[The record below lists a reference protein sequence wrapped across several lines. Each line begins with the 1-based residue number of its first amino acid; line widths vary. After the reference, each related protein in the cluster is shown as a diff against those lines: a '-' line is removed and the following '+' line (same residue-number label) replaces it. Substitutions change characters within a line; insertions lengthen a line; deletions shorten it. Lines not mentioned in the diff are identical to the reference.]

1 MTEAR
6 GTRSVIPEQPP
17 PDQQAEPAAA
27 ELDAL
32 MTGQLEVTSDLRERV
47 KALET
52 ESKHYATKADLAN
65 AKVWALA
72 GIATGLLSLAI
83 ALTIALLRLLA
94 ALGDSS

>member
-1 MTEAR
+1 MTETR
-6 GTRSVIPEQPP
+6 GTRSVVPEQPP
-17 PDQQAEPAAA
+17 PDRQAEPAAA

-94 ALGDSS
+94 ALGEGS

>member
-1 MTEAR
+1 MTETR
-6 GTRSVIPEQPP
+6 GTRSVVPEQPP
-17 PDQQAEPAAA
+17 PDRRAESAAA

-32 MTGQLEVTSDLRERV
+32 MTGQLEVTSDLRESV

-72 GIATGLLSLAI
+72 GIATGLLSL
-83 ALTIALLRLLA
+83 TIALLRLLA
-94 ALGDSS
+94 TLGDGS